1 MARRAGRVVAL
12 VAALVLCAVPV
23 ATQEDEEDSQTSQ
36 LLLYKKMD
44 PMEGFAVGEPIN
56 VTLSVFNK
64 GLGNAYSIVVNDDNW
79 KSDKFIIISGGN
91 NFTLDYL
98 NAGDQYV
105 HEFMVVPIKK
115 TWHRVRAAKMAFID
129 GVEGEN
135 TSAHRSRP
143 RACARAERAPL
154 IRSPL
159 PPRLSRR
166 SHAHVEYAARLPR
179 GPDEGQQVGGAPA
192 LPRAHRHPQHRPD
205 QGGLVVRGRH
215 PARLHRPAGYA
226 RCQGAR

>member
-1 MARRAGRVVAL
+1 LITSPMCARLCVLSVL
-12 VAALVLCAVPV
+12 LLAAPIA
-23 ATQEDEEDSQTSQ
+23 AQEDEEDNQKSQ

-44 PMEGFAVGEPIN
+44 PMEGFAVGVPIN

-64 GLGNAYSIVVNDDNW
+64 GLGNAYSLVVNDDSW
-79 KSDKFIIISGGN
+79 KSDKFRIISGGN

-135 TSAHRSRP
+135 TIMHMSNNLPDIRVAAVQDSVWEPHLLSLGRLVTLNVIQTKEGWTYAGGILLAGVVLQLLLVGKAVMDKRRHL
-143 RACARAERAPL
+143 RAL
-154 IRSPL
+154 
-159 PPRLSRR
+159 
-166 SHAHVEYAARLPR
+166 
-179 GPDEGQQVGGAPA
+179 DEVKKM
-192 LPRAHRHPQHRPD
+192 
-205 QGGLVVRGRH
+205 
-215 PARLHRPAGYA
+215 
-226 RCQGAR
+226 